1 MRKFLSL
8 DNWIKNQR
16 KKNIIKLVA
25 SDIRKIQDWKFN
37 KKKFIINLKFFFNI
51 SFSFIPKKY

>member
-37 KKKFIINLKFFFNI
+37 KKKFIINLKFFFQ
-51 SFSFIPKKY
+51 Y

>member
-1 MRKFLSL
+1 MRKFLTL

-16 KKNIIKLVA
+16 KKNIIKLIA

-37 KKKFIINLKFFFNI
+37 KKKSIINLKFFFQ
-51 SFSFIPKKY
+51 Y